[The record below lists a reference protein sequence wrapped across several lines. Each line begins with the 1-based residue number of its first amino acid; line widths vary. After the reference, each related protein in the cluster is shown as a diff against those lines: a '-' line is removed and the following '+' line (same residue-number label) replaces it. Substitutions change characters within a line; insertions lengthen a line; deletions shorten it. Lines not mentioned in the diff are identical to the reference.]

1 MTMSSNLGPN
11 PLVSV
16 VIPNFNYGRFL
27 EDCIRSV
34 LNQTYA
40 NVEIILVDD
49 GSTDNSLE
57 IASKYSDS
65 IHILTQSNQGVNA
78 ARNLGIAKSRG
89 DFIALCDSDDYWEPH
104 KLEMQINKFYE
115 DYKVGLVYCNVITIN
130 HQGQKISQKPALHCG
145 DISLKFIE
153 KPTQAL
159 IVNGPSTAVFKRA
172 LVYPKLL
179 FDPILRGNGEDWDF
193 FRRVSQ
199 LTTVQY
205 VAKPLVFVREHG
217 QNRSARSLDYFY
229 AGNSKAISKALADA
243 FYQWNH
249 KKIWGLIFRF
259 EILCFKSNLKA
270 FRISA
275 SFTHL
280 RRALL
285 PYLALRHYKVMS

>member
-1 MTMSSNLGPN
+1 MSSNLGPN

-27 EDCIRSV
+27 EDCISSI

-40 NVEIILVDD
+40 NIEVILVDD

-57 IASKYSDS
+57 IASQYSNS
-65 IHILTQSNQGVNA
+65 VQILTQSNQGVNA

-89 DFIALCDSDDYWEPH
+89 DLIALCDSDDYWEPH
-104 KLEMQINKFYE
+104 KLEMQINKFHE
-115 DYKVGLVYCNVITIN
+115 DFSTGLVYCDILTIN
-130 HQGQKISQKPALHCG
+130 LEGKKTAHKRALHSG

-159 IVNGPSTAVFKRA
+159 IVNGPSTAVFKRD
-172 LVYPKLL
+172 LVHPKLL

-193 FRRVSQ
+193 FRRLSQ
-199 LTTVQY
+199 LTAVKY
-205 VAKPLVFVREHG
+205 VAEPLVIVREHG

-229 AGNSKAISKALADA
+229 AGNSKAISKALADT
-243 FYQWNH
+243 FYEWNYR
-249 KKIWGLIFRF
+249 KIWSLIFRF
-259 EILCFKSNLKA
+259 EILCFKSNLKE
-270 FRISA
+270 FQISA

-285 PYLALRHYKVMS
+285 PFLALRHYKFIN

>member
-1 MTMSSNLGPN
+1 MSSNLGPN

-40 NVEIILVDD
+40 NTEIILVDD

-57 IASKYSDS
+57 IASKFSDS
-65 IHILTQSNQGVNA
+65 IQILTQSNQGVNA

-104 KLEMQINKFYE
+104 KLEMQINKFHE
-115 DYKVGLVYCNVITIN
+115 DFNIGLIYCDVITIN
-130 HQGQKISQKPALHCG
+130 LQDQKLLHLHAQHSG
-145 DISLKFIE
+145 DISFKFID
-153 KPTQAL
+153 KPAQAL
-159 IVNGPSTAVFKRA
+159 ITGGGSTAIFKR
-172 LVYPKLL
+172 KFGNIRLL
-179 FDPILRGNGEDWDF
+179 FDPNLRGNGEDWDF
-193 FRRVSQ
+193 FRRASQ

-205 VAKPLVFVREHG
+205 VAEPLVFARKHEKS
-217 QNRSARSLDYFY
+217 RSARSLDHFY
-229 AGNSKAISKALADA
+229 AGNAKCVLKALSDEY
-243 FYQWNH
+243 YQWNH
-249 KKIWGLIFRF
+249 KNIWSFIFRF
-259 EILCFKSNLKA
+259 EILCLKSNLKV

-285 PYLALRHYKVMS
+285 PFLALRHYKFMN